1 MQMALTRMQQLIR
14 ALSPTPG
21 YTPTDLPGVTLL
33 YSEHDI
39 PRTPLMYSPS
49 ITVVVQ
55 GTKIGHL
62 GTHRVFYGEG
72 HYLVQT
78 LPVPFECETFASP
91 EAPLMGISIVL
102 RPELMSDILVR
113 LNDIAPAHPTVRPT
127 APMSAVHL
135 DNRMA
140 DNVTRLLECLHDPIL
155 QTVVGPSRVIE
166 VILDVLRG
174 EQGHAIQALLHHQG
188 PFSRLTKAL
197 QYLHAHYEEPLNI
210 QTLARHVNMSAST
223 FHHQFKRLICTSPL
237 QYLKQIRLLKARMLL
252 SQDRLPVSHVAEA
265 VGYKSP
271 SQFSREYKR
280 YFGVPPNDDRHATAS
295 AVRPAP

>member
-14 ALSPTPG
+14 ALSPAPG

-33 YSEHDI
+33 YSEHDVA
-39 PRTPLMYSPS
+39 RTPLMYSPS
-49 ITVVVQ
+49 ITVIVQ

-91 EAPLMGISIVL
+91 DAPMMGVSIAL

-113 LNDIAPAHPTVRPT
+113 LSDITPAHPTVRPT

-135 DNRMA
+135 DNHMA
-140 DNVTRLLECLHDPIL
+140 DNVIRLLECLHDPIL
-155 QTVVGPSRVIE
+155 QAVVGQSRVIE

-210 QTLARHVNMSAST
+210 QTLACHVNMSAST
-223 FHHQFKRLICTSPL
+223 LHHQFKRLICTSPL

-280 YFGVPPNDDRHATAS
+280 YFGVPPNDDRQSAGS
-295 AVRPAP
+295 AVRPGL

>member
-14 ALSPTPG
+14 ALSPAPG
-21 YTPTDLPGVTLL
+21 YTSTGLAGITLL
-33 YSEHDI
+33 YAEHDVA
-39 PRTPLMYSPS
+39 RTPLMYSPS
-49 ITVVVQ
+49 ITIIVQ

-78 LPVPFECETFASP
+78 LPVPFECETFASHD
-91 EAPLMGISIVL
+91 EPLMGISIAL

-113 LNDIAPAHPTVRPT
+113 LSDVTPPHPAARPT

-140 DNVTRLLECLHDPIL
+140 DNVIRLLECLHDPVL
-155 QTVVGPSRVIE
+155 CAVVGQSRVIE

-174 EQGHAIQALLHHQG
+174 EQGHTIQALLHHQG
-188 PFSRLTKAL
+188 PFARLTKAL

-210 QTLARHVNMSAST
+210 QTLAQHVNMSAST

-252 SQDRLPVSHVAEA
+252 SQDRLPVSHVAET

-280 YFGVPPNDDRHATAS
+280 YFGVPPNDDRYPAHS
-295 AVRPAP
+295 AVRPGA

>member
-1 MQMALTRMQQLIR
+1 MQTALTRMQQLIQ
-14 ALSPTPG
+14 ALSPATG
-21 YTPTDLPGVTLL
+21 YTSTALSGVTLL
-33 YSEHDI
+33 YSEHDVA
-39 PRTPLMYSPS
+39 RTPLMYSPS
-49 ITVVVQ
+49 ITVIVQ
-55 GTKIGHL
+55 GAKIGHL

-91 EAPLMGISIVL
+91 ESPLMGISIAL
-102 RPELMSDILVR
+102 RPELLSDILVR
-113 LNDIAPAHPTVRPT
+113 LSDISPVHHQQRPT

-135 DNRMA
+135 DDRMA
-140 DNVTRLLECLHDPIL
+140 DNVARLLECLQDPVL
-155 QTVVGPSRVIE
+155 LAVVGQARVTE

-188 PFSRLTKAL
+188 PFARLTKAL
-197 QYLHAHYEEPLNI
+197 QYLHAHYDEPLDI
-210 QTLARHVNMSAST
+210 QTLAQHVNMSAST

-252 SQDRLPVSHVAEA
+252 SQDRMPVSRVADK

-280 YFGVPPNDDRHATAS
+280 YFGVPPNDDRHTDTS
-295 AVRPAP
+295 ADQPNM